1 MRPAPHD
8 RPLRSVIIA
17 GIIMRSTVIVFALAL
32 GAWLVSEQTFAAS
45 RFGSF
50 SLAPGESKTIF
61 VDPPYGYI
69 RLCNDA
75 GSAGTLEAVID
86 GHEPVAL
93 APGICY
99 DRDNGDRI
107 ALHNP
112 SSSTVTG
119 IYRAQKSRAL
129 GGR

>member
-1 MRPAPHD
+1 MMSRG
-8 RPLRSVIIA
+8 SSI
-17 GIIMRSTVIVFALAL
+17 IVFALSL
-32 GAWLVSEQTFAAS
+32 GAGVVSALSCAAS

-50 SLAPGESKTIF
+50 SLAPDESNTILI
-61 VDPPYGYI
+61 DPPYGYV
-69 RLCNDA
+69 RLCNDV

-86 GHEPVAL
+86 GHEPVTL

-107 ALHNP
+107 ALHNL
-112 SSSTVTG
+112 SSGTVTG

-129 GGR
+129 DGRGR